1 MLVSVVHLVVA
12 LRNIDHT
19 GSESCPITQNK
30 RVDTASLW
38 RTSTNTA
45 LSISI
50 ASTAKGTIT
59 SSPARRLRAGDAKLK
74 DIIKLS
80 VQIRQNVRCYAEE
93 STCTPYRSADALN
106 IGLSPV
112 PDRSKQHGIFST
124 TSKRLISTSE
134 LKSFK
139 RQKTSGH
146 YSLVNL
152 NISVQSPEHSEKRW
166 FAIDENVRNKLLPGS
181 SSPHCNYPEIIN
193 EHGGADTV
201 AEYLIQLINP
211 HIIQFQGHE
220 VTNAALN
227 TIVALQIDNDEPWNM
242 PSGYASLICDDRDPL
257 WWRLYVGQ
265 CSLSWRR
272 IVCQH
277 AQQIMN
283 NSTASLYYFNLWI
296 GNGHRYARFIKL
308 WSFPK
313 DTVNDT
319 WYQACSNLLE
329 ALFCKAFRTHH
340 GMLNRLGSEHQD
352 DGKASSSGLGW
363 GLNIMSPLVQGNTA
377 LNKELRTKANA
388 GPSKAPD
395 RQIQHWAV
403 FNSRQKSA
411 AGKQREVGGKGSNR
425 AVFQRDFDKALR
437 LALHNDE
444 GAFEEVKESLQLQ
457 QKEPDLS
464 EDLAYIPFCGSLT
477 SEVAA
482 ILDYAAVSGA
492 DDMPM
497 RASNNDDN
505 RQTLTIPWS
514 LDGCG
519 FTENNILVW
528 TYDFRDFASI
538 SLKHLGHD
546 ILTDPDRFL
555 IFAVN
560 FIPSLKHEIR
570 PFFCENSSVVG
581 YILRQARKERLGGEA
596 LTADTVDEGVR
607 LWLARRNMGKAEDIK
622 EIEKIG
628 GSLTRGLLMVLKF
641 LPRRPKSDENKPKE
655 RCSQPSGRITER
667 VRVHKPFDMQQY
679 QKMGDFVHKRLDE
692 RETDYR
698 NQLSQLR
705 AETPWPQGEGSLS
718 TGPEQGG
725 SDVPS
730 TDLESIAALRSFSR
744 LQGQEPQAGAE
755 EMQKLVEQCQAEA
768 EDRDYETPT
777 SILQGLT
784 ARVIDEGFLDSVDA
798 TAEQPV
804 IAETG
809 DKKRQG
815 VKSVVWKNEGVQ
827 NTEYSYNL
835 KDQLRRHIFIYY
847 CEILFPDDMDIM
859 DGKVFV
865 KLELCPRGETHTSLY
880 ATSSSEAHD
889 DPALRLAFR
898 IRYTDSFGREVVY
911 YATNSAMGMVFKA
924 NTFVEVLEKKSLE
937 EISQSPRRF
946 IHIGNENTAHP
957 LLERFRRGA
966 HTSPLPR

>member
-1 MLVSVVHLVVA
+1 MV
-12 LRNIDHT
+12 
-19 GSESCPITQNK
+19 
-30 RVDTASLW
+30 
-38 RTSTNTA
+38 
-45 LSISI
+45 
-50 ASTAKGTIT
+50 
-59 SSPARRLRAGDAKLK
+59 
-74 DIIKLS
+74 
-80 VQIRQNVRCYAEE
+80 
-93 STCTPYRSADALN
+93 
-106 IGLSPV
+106 
-112 PDRSKQHGIFST
+112 
-124 TSKRLISTSE
+124 
-134 LKSFK
+134 
-139 RQKTSGH
+139 
-146 YSLVNL
+146 
-152 NISVQSPEHSEKRW
+152 
-166 FAIDENVRNKLLPGS
+166 
-181 SSPHCNYPEIIN
+181 
-193 EHGGADTV
+193 
-201 AEYLIQLINP
+201 
-211 HIIQFQGHE
+211 FQGHE

-538 SLKHLGHD
+538 GLKHLGHD
-546 ILTDPDRFL
+546 ILTDPGARRFHETLLATSQAKIVFLCGPQSEKL
-555 IFAVN
+555 IRAIVVPSRHTLSLRGFDYTLYRDTVRNRLFICCPPLPAEIWSVSARHSIKISEALRFAVN